1 MPRPNIKLD
10 IQKIE
15 DLVAQRLAE
24 ILVQQ
29 LDWQKSKKLE
39 NNQNQ
44 HGKSAKIHNH

>member
-1 MPRPNIKLD
+1 MPRPNIKPD

-29 LDWQKSKKLE
+29 LDYQKIKE

-44 HGKSAKIHNH
+44 YEKTTGKIYHH